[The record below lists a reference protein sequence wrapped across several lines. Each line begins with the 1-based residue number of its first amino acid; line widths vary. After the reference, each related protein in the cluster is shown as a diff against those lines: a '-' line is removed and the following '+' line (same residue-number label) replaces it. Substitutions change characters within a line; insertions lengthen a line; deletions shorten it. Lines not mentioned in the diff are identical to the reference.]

1 MSSAPNPTEERYLHE
16 HFVDADEAA
25 AFLSITRRR
34 ILDLARAGHL
44 PGHPIGSGARR
55 VWRFRLSELGA
66 ALVEQNRFRFAPR
79 RDRGTVRPQAVP
91 DAIE

>member
-1 MSSAPNPTEERYLHE
+1 MTLAANPSEERYLNE

-44 PGHPIGSGARR
+44 PGHRIGSGARC
-55 VWRFRLSELGA
+55 VWRFRLSELEA
-66 ALVEQNRFRFAPR
+66 ALVEQNRLSFASRKNKGMVQPR
-79 RDRGTVRPQAVP
+79 AVP